1 MIKIPP
7 YLKKGDLIGVTC
19 SSSKMELQAAE
30 FAAGVLNNMGYRVH
44 LGITVGTSF
53 HNFSAPDELRLEELQ
68 DMLDD
73 PEIKAIVFGRGG
85 YGMVCLLDK
94 LDFTRFRKHPK
105 WLCGYSDITALHA
118 HVQEQF
124 GIPTL
129 HSLMCSGITPET
141 ADNEYV
147 NSLHLALKGKSYRYS
162 HPTHELSR
170 TGHASGIL
178 VGGNL
183 SLLANLSGT
192 RSQINTKGKILL
204 LEDIGEYRYN
214 VDRMMYNLKRAGW
227 LEKLA
232 GLVVGGFTDGQE
244 TDTPFGQSEYE
255 IIRNIVKDYKYP
267 VSFGF
272 PSGHQV
278 ENYALK
284 LGIKH
289 DLKVGEKRSE
299 IKEAVSL

>member
-30 FAAGVLNNMGYRVH
+30 HAAEVISSWGYRVH

-73 PEIKAIVFGRGG
+73 PEIKAILFGRGG
-85 YGMVCLLDK
+85 YGMICLLDK
-94 LDFTRFRKHPK
+94 LDFSHFRKHPK
-105 WLCGYSDITALHA
+105 WLCGYSDVTPLHA
-118 HVQEQF
+118 HIQQRY

-141 ADNEYV
+141 AGNEYV
-147 NSLHLALKGKSYRYS
+147 SSLRDALKGKDYQYS
-162 HPTHELSR
+162 AEAHALNRE
-170 TGHASGIL
+170 GQASGLL

-192 RSQINTKGKILL
+192 RSQIDTRDKILL

-227 LEKLA
+227 LNKLA
-232 GLVVGGFTDGQE
+232 GLVVGAFTDGRE
-244 TDTPFGQSEYE
+244 TLAPFGQTEYE
-255 IIRNIVKDYKYP
+255 IIQNMVKDYSYP
-267 VSFGF
+267 VCYGF

-284 LGIKH
+284 LGVKH
-289 DLKVGEKRSE
+289 RLKVNAKGGTL
-299 IKEAVSL
+299 SLHY

>member
-1 MIKIPP
+1 MVKIPP

-19 SSSKMELQAAE
+19 SSSKMELAAAE
-30 FAAGVLNNMGYRVH
+30 YAAGVISSWGYRVH

-73 PEIKAIVFGRGG
+73 PEIKAIIFGRGG
-85 YGMVCLLDK
+85 YGMVCILDK

-105 WLCGYSDITALHA
+105 WLCGYSDVTTLHA
-118 HVQEQF
+118 HIQQRY
-124 GIPTL
+124 GIPTI
-129 HSLMCSGITPET
+129 HSMMCSGITPET
-141 ADNEYV
+141 IDDEYV
-147 NSLHLALKGKSYRYS
+147 YSLEEVLKGKKYSYTT
-162 HPTHELSR
+162 PTHILNRE
-170 TGHASGIL
+170 GKASGEL

-192 RSQINTKGKILL
+192 RSQIDTKDKILL

-227 LEKLA
+227 LDKLA
-232 GLVVGGFTDGQE
+232 GLVVGAFTDGKE
-244 TDTPFGQSEYE
+244 TTTPFGQSEYE
-255 IIRNIVKDYKYP
+255 IIHNMVKDYKYP
-267 VSFGF
+267 VCFNF
-272 PSGHQV
+272 PSGHQP

-284 LGIKH
+284 LGMRH
-289 DLKVGEKRSE
+289 ELKVGEAKSVL
-299 IKEAVSL
+299 KVNA